1 MGAGSMPQKLLF
13 WLLDINYDVE
23 GRIPVIKMW
32 GIAEDGRRV
41 LVKDY
46 DFRPYFYVLPKS
58 KVEVSKAMKDIKFI
72 EDPSEPIIS
81 VEEVD
86 KKYFGKP
93 VKAIKVTCL
102 LPESVPTYRE
112 KAAKLD
118 WVEEVLEA
126 DVRFYMR
133 YMIDNGINPC
143 DWHEV
148 EVEEEGVA
156 GELKVDAVYRALTR
170 PKPYPKDEIPKLRV
184 LAFDIECYNKAGS
197 PVPQR
202 DPIIIISLAS
212 EEGTKILTAE
222 GYDDSKILK
231 EFADYIQRY
240 DPDIIVGYN
249 SNHFDWPYIQ
259 ARAKLHGIKLK
270 VSRDFAE
277 PHQSVYGHVSV
288 VGRANVDL
296 YDYAEDLP
304 EVKIKTLENVADYLG
319 VLPKDK
325 RTMIDYLDIAEF
337 WDDLSKREALKKYAE
352 EDATSAYGIAME
364 VLPFAMQLSRLTGV
378 PLDQVLAAS
387 VGFRVEW
394 YLMRVAFSEGELV
407 PNRVERK
414 YEPYKGALVLKP
426 KEGLHENIAVLDF
439 SAMYP
444 HLMIKYNIGF
454 DTYVPPEEPC
464 DPEECHVAPEV
475 GHRFRKSPPSL
486 YRKALERLLELRRS
500 IREGMKKLDPKD
512 PRYIILDGRQRA
524 VKTMTN
530 AMYGY
535 LGWTGARFYLK
546 PCAEATA
553 AYGRQTIMKTI
564 KMAKEMGLQVIY
576 GDTDSIFVRHDEE
589 KIKAFVGRVE
599 EELGLEIKL
608 EKVYRVCFFTEAA
621 KKYAGLTLD
630 GRIDV
635 VGFEAVRG
643 DWCELAQE
651 VQTKVIEIILTKK
664 DVQAAVNYVRDVIS
678 KVRTGK
684 VDMKKLVVWKTLSK
698 SLDEYEVEAA
708 HVQAARQLLAAGFK
722 LEVGDKVG
730 FVVVQGTSDKIS
742 ERVKPYAF
750 ATMDEIDKEYYA
762 RKQVAALAMR
772 ILKYF
777 GVSEEQLLSGAKQAS
792 LFDFLRK

>member
-1 MGAGSMPQKLLF
+1 MPQKLLL

-23 GRIPVIKMW
+23 GRIPVIKLW
-32 GIAEDGRRV
+32 GITDNERRV

-46 DFRPYFYVLPKS
+46 SFRPYFYVLPKDY
-58 KVEVSKAMKDIKFI
+58 VDMQKAVRDIKLL
-72 EDPSEPIIS
+72 EDPSEPILS

-86 KKYFGKP
+86 KKFFGKP
-93 VKAIKVTCL
+93 VKVLKVTCL

-112 KAAKLD
+112 KIAKLN

-126 DVRFYMR
+126 DIRFYMR
-133 YMIDNGINPC
+133 YMIDNGVNPC
-143 DWHEV
+143 DWHEL
-148 EVEEEGVA
+148 EVEEEKNVSNI
-156 GELKVDAVYRALTR
+156 KVDAVYRALTR
-170 PKPYPKDEIPKLRV
+170 PRPYPKDEVPNLRI

-197 PVPQR
+197 PVPHR
-202 DPIIIISLAS
+202 DPIIMISLAS
-212 EEGTKILTAE
+212 SEGTKVLLAE
-222 GYDDSKILK
+222 DHDDSKILK
-231 EFADYIQRY
+231 EFVDYIQTY

-270 VSRDFAE
+270 ISRDFAE

-288 VGRANVDL
+288 VGRANIDL
-296 YDYAEDLP
+296 YDYAEELM

-319 VLPKDK
+319 VMPKDK
-325 RTMIDYLDIAEF
+325 RTLIDYLEIAEY
-337 WDDLSKREALKKYAE
+337 WDNTSKRAILKKYAE
-352 EDATSAYGIAME
+352 EDAVSTYGVAME

-394 YLMRVAFSEGELV
+394 YLMRVAYSERELV

-414 YEPYKGALVLKP
+414 YEPYRGGLVLKP

-444 HLMIKYNIGF
+444 HLMMKYNIGF

-464 DPEECHVAPEV
+464 KSDECHVAPEV
-475 GHRFRKSPPSL
+475 GHRFKKNPPSL
-486 YRKALERLLELRRS
+486 YKKAIEKLLELRGA
-500 IREGMKKLDPKD
+500 IRESMRKLDPKD
-512 PRYIILDGRQRA
+512 PCYTILDNRQKA

-553 AYGRQTIMKTI
+553 AYGRHTIMTTI
-564 KMAKEMGLQVIY
+564 KMAKDMGLQVIY
-576 GDTDSIFVRHDEE
+576 GDTDSIFVKYDQS
-589 KIKAFVGRVE
+589 KIKAFIERVE
-599 EELGLEIKL
+599 RELGLEIKL
-608 EKVYRVCFFTEAA
+608 EKVYKVCFFTEAA
-621 KKYAGLTLD
+621 KKYSGLTLD
-630 GRIDV
+630 GRIDL

-651 VQTKVIEIILTKK
+651 VQSKVIEIILTKK
-664 DVQAAVNYVRDVIS
+664 DVQAAVNYVRDVVNMI
-678 KVRTGK
+678 RAGK
-684 VDMKKLVVWKTLSK
+684 VDMKKLIIWKTLSK

-708 HVQAARQLLAAGFK
+708 HVQAAKQLLAAGFK
-722 LEVGDKVG
+722 LEIGDKVG
-730 FVVVQGTSDKIS
+730 FVVVQGPSEKVS
-742 ERVKPYAF
+742 ERVKPYVF
-750 ATMDEIDKEYYA
+750 ATMNEIDKEYYVK
-762 RKQVAALAMR
+762 KQVVALAMR

-777 GVSEEQLLSGAKQAS
+777 GVNEESLLSGTKQAS